1 MNMLF
6 RQLRQEDLLLDME
19 DIDNFSEEELTK
31 ICFKRGI
38 NIRQSR
44 SEQLKDLKLWLSIS
58 NKRNVPHILLLVT
71 RIHDF
76 NNDNFEVDADE
87 TEAEILR
94 RVSNHNLKLL
104 TKLLFAHLVQERRLL
119 YRVSARLRES
129 IRHGSPRAHHRGN
142 PSQA

>member
-1 MNMLF
+1 
-6 RQLRQEDLLLDME
+6 ME
-19 DIDNFSEEELTK
+19 DIDNFSTQELTK

-44 SEQLKDLKLWLSIS
+44 NEQLKDLKLWLSIS

-76 NNDNFEVDADE
+76 NNDVFEVDADE

-94 RVSNHNLKLL
+94 RSKSDAYYIESVRAFEKAFGMDRL
-104 TKLLFAHLVQERRLL
+104 ER
-119 YRVSARLRES
+119 
-129 IRHGSPRAHHRGN
+129 II
-142 PSQA
+142 